1 MAEVTLSIAGRN
13 YALSCRDGE
22 EPHLRLL
29 AERVDRKAAE
39 ARSAVGDTSEPRLLL
54 LSALLLADELHEAGI
69 ANSDKVETGTPL
81 APKLAEIADAL
92 ERIAVR
98 VES

>member
-13 YALSCRDGE
+13 YAISCRDGE
-22 EPHLRLL
+22 EPHLRTL
-29 AERVDRKAAE
+29 AERVDRKATE

-54 LSALLLADELHEAGI
+54 LSALLLADELHEAGSGS
-69 ANSDKVETGTPL
+69 ATKAASLPVAG
-81 APKLAEIADAL
+81 LAEIADAL
-92 ERIAVR
+92 ERIAAK

>member
-1 MAEVTLSIAGRN
+1 MAEVTLSIAGRS
-13 YALSCRDGE
+13 YAISCRDGE

-29 AERVDRKAAE
+29 AERVDRKATE
-39 ARSAVGDTSEPRLLL
+39 ARAAVGDASEPRLLL

-69 ANSDKVETGTPL
+69 EKVDKIPSEPVAG
-81 APKLAEIADAL
+81 LAEIAEAL
-92 ERIAVR
+92 ERIAAK